1 MKISVKTLGCKVNQY
16 ESEMIKEQFQK
27 RGYSLAGENDEA
39 DVFVVNTCSV
49 TNLSDRKAR
58 QMIRLAKK
66 QNPNAVMVVTGCYS
80 QIKPQE
86 VLALSEVDIVTG
98 TNSKGELADLVEE
111 FLQKRS
117 RNICREEPALNEK
130 GDANEKLS
138 KLVSYEELLKSE
150 YAENGIVTAMDAR
163 SRAYIKIEDGC
174 NRYCSYCII
183 PYARGRVRSRNIES
197 IVEEARCLLEKGF
210 KEIVLTGINTALYGS
225 EKGTKEFGLVE
236 ILRRLEEL
244 PYDFRIRLSSLEP
257 TVVNHEQVSALLR
270 FKKLCPHLHLS
281 IQSGSDDVIKSMNRH
296 YTREDY
302 MKIVEMLRGFDK
314 GFGITTDMIVGF
326 PGESE
331 DDFRDSLDLVARA
344 EFVKVHAFRFSKRSG
359 TVAEKMAEQIRGD
372 IKNSRVQELMGFSDK
387 VAKGFLKKQ
396 IGTIR
401 TILCEIYENGYIIG
415 YTENYIRTYVPL
427 DEERADACIGSFL
440 RVRLSELFNDG
451 MLGKEE
457 EIE

>member
-1 MKISVKTLGCKVNQY
+1 
-16 ESEMIKEQFQK
+16 
-27 RGYSLAGENDEA
+27 
-39 DVFVVNTCSV
+39 
-49 TNLSDRKAR
+49 
-58 QMIRLAKK
+58 
-66 QNPNAVMVVTGCYS
+66 
-80 QIKPQE
+80 
-86 VLALSEVDIVTG
+86 
-98 TNSKGELADLVEE
+98 
-111 FLQKRS
+111 
-117 RNICREEPALNEK
+117 
-130 GDANEKLS
+130 
-138 KLVSYEELLKSE
+138 
-150 YAENGIVTAMDAR
+150 
-163 SRAYIKIEDGC
+163 
-174 NRYCSYCII
+174 
-183 PYARGRVRSRNIES
+183 
-197 IVEEARCLLEKGF
+197 
-210 KEIVLTGINTALYGS
+210 
-225 EKGTKEFGLVE
+225 
-236 ILRRLEEL
+236 
-244 PYDFRIRLSSLEP
+244 
-257 TVVNHEQVSALLR
+257 
-270 FKKLCPHLHLS
+270 
-281 IQSGSDDVIKSMNRH
+281 
-296 YTREDY
+296 

-331 DDFRDSLDLVARA
+331 DDFRDSLDLVAEA

-372 IKNSRVQELMGFSDK
+372 IKNSRVQELIGFSDK